1 MTAVPV
7 KRRAEARRLTLL
19 CAAVYFCSY
28 LTRLD
33 YGAVMVE
40 MVRAEGFSRVDA
52 SAALTGLFITYGF
65 GQLISG
71 YLGDRVKPQLLI
83 FFGLIACGLMNLLI
97 PFCPSPAWMTV
108 VWSVNGLAQAMMW
121 PPLVRIMSQHMT
133 ESEYKVAT
141 VHVSWGSSLGT
152 IVIYLMI
159 PLLLKVSSWRGVF
172 YCAAAVGMGMAA
184 FWMARYGR
192 VERTLPLQEQAAPAD
207 EPGDAGKSGGGL
219 RALMPLLAI
228 MMGVII
234 CQGTLRDGI
243 TTWMPTYLADT
254 YHMESGKS
262 ILTGVL
268 LPLFGMVCYQIVL
281 WMNRKLVKNELQC
294 AAIIF
299 GVGLVSLLAL
309 RLLHAHSFAL
319 SVLILAF
326 AVASMH
332 GVNLIM
338 TCMTPKY
345 LAGSGKISMISGLLN
360 ACTYIGSALSM
371 YGVALIA
378 DRFGWTVTESLWCAV
393 ALLGTLCAAACPN
406 GGSCARDNK
415 ERPKSV
421 FIFRQAT
428 PIKKRPADGFPSA
441 RRFLCACRM
450 TAKRC
455 FKPQN

>member
-152 IVIYLMI
+152 IVIYLLI

-281 WMNRKLVKNELQC
+281 WMNRKLVENELQC

-393 ALLGTLCAAACPN
+393 ALLGTLCAAACV
-406 GGSCARDNK
+406 
-415 ERPKSV
+415 PKWGKL
-421 FIFRQAT
+421 RKGQ
-428 PIKKRPADGFPSA
+428 
-441 RRFLCACRM
+441 
-450 TAKRC
+450 
-455 FKPQN
+455 

>member
-108 VWSVNGLAQAMMW
+108 VWSMNGLAQAMMW

-152 IVIYLMI
+152 IVIYLLI

-281 WMNRKLVKNELQC
+281 WMNRKLVENELQC

-319 SVLILAF
+319 SVLIMAL

-338 TCMTPKY
+338 TSMTPKY

-378 DRFGWTVTESLWCAV
+378 DRFSWTVTESLWCGV
-393 ALLGTLCAAACPN
+393 ALIGTLCAAACV
-406 GGSCARDNK
+406 
-415 ERPKSV
+415 PKWGKL
-421 FIFRQAT
+421 RKGQ
-428 PIKKRPADGFPSA
+428 
-441 RRFLCACRM
+441 
-450 TAKRC
+450 
-455 FKPQN
+455 

>member
-1 MTAVPV
+1 MTAVPA

-207 EPGDAGKSGGGL
+207 EPGGAGKSGGGL

-393 ALLGTLCAAACPN
+393 ALLGTLCAAACV
-406 GGSCARDNK
+406 
-415 ERPKSV
+415 PKWGKL
-421 FIFRQAT
+421 RKGQ
-428 PIKKRPADGFPSA
+428 
-441 RRFLCACRM
+441 
-450 TAKRC
+450 
-455 FKPQN
+455 

>member
-1 MTAVPV
+1 MTAVPA

-71 YLGDRVKPQLLI
+71 YLGDRVRPQLLI

-338 TCMTPKY
+338 TSMTPKY
-345 LAGSGKISMISGLLN
+345 LAGSGKISMMSGLLN

-393 ALLGTLCAAACPN
+393 ALLGTLCAAACV
-406 GGSCARDNK
+406 
-415 ERPKSV
+415 PKWGKL
-421 FIFRQAT
+421 RKGQ
-428 PIKKRPADGFPSA
+428 
-441 RRFLCACRM
+441 
-450 TAKRC
+450 
-455 FKPQN
+455 

>member
-1 MTAVPV
+1 MTAVPA

-71 YLGDRVKPQLLI
+71 YLGDRVRPQLLI
-83 FFGLIACGLMNLLI
+83 IFGLIACGLMNLLI

-192 VERTLPLQEQAAPAD
+192 VERTLPLQEQAAPAE

-219 RALMPLLAI
+219 RTLMPLLAI

-378 DRFGWTVTESLWCAV
+378 DRFGWTVTESLWCGV
-393 ALLGTLCAAACPN
+393 ALLGTLCAAACV
-406 GGSCARDNK
+406 
-415 ERPKSV
+415 PKWGKL
-421 FIFRQAT
+421 RKGQ
-428 PIKKRPADGFPSA
+428 
-441 RRFLCACRM
+441 
-450 TAKRC
+450 
-455 FKPQN
+455 

>member
-1 MTAVPV
+1 MTAVPA

-192 VERTLPLQEQAAPAD
+192 VERTLPLQEQAAPAE

-332 GVNLIM
+332 GVNLIVI
-338 TCMTPKY
+338 CMTPKY

-393 ALLGTLCAAACPN
+393 ALLGTLCAAACV
-406 GGSCARDNK
+406 
-415 ERPKSV
+415 PKWGKL
-421 FIFRQAT
+421 RKGQ
-428 PIKKRPADGFPSA
+428 
-441 RRFLCACRM
+441 
-450 TAKRC
+450 
-455 FKPQN
+455 

>member
-1 MTAVPV
+1 MTSVPV

-152 IVIYLMI
+152 IVIYLLI

-393 ALLGTLCAAACPN
+393 ALLGTLCAAACV
-406 GGSCARDNK
+406 
-415 ERPKSV
+415 PKWGKL
-421 FIFRQAT
+421 RKGQ
-428 PIKKRPADGFPSA
+428 
-441 RRFLCACRM
+441 
-450 TAKRC
+450 
-455 FKPQN
+455 

>member
-1 MTAVPV
+1 MTAGPV

-152 IVIYLMI
+152 IVIYLLI

-281 WMNRKLVKNELQC
+281 WMNRKLVENELQC

-393 ALLGTLCAAACPN
+393 ALLGTLCAAACV
-406 GGSCARDNK
+406 
-415 ERPKSV
+415 PKWGKL
-421 FIFRQAT
+421 RKGQ
-428 PIKKRPADGFPSA
+428 
-441 RRFLCACRM
+441 
-450 TAKRC
+450 
-455 FKPQN
+455 

>member
-71 YLGDRVKPQLLI
+71 YLGDRVRPQLLI

-281 WMNRKLVKNELQC
+281 WMNRKLVENELQC

-393 ALLGTLCAAACPN
+393 ALLGTLCAAACV
-406 GGSCARDNK
+406 
-415 ERPKSV
+415 PKWGKL
-421 FIFRQAT
+421 RKGQ
-428 PIKKRPADGFPSA
+428 
-441 RRFLCACRM
+441 
-450 TAKRC
+450 
-455 FKPQN
+455 

>member
-1 MTAVPV
+1 MTAVPA

-71 YLGDRVKPQLLI
+71 YLGDRVRPQLLI

-360 ACTYIGSALSM
+360 ACTYIGSAQSM

-393 ALLGTLCAAACPN
+393 ALLGTLCAAACV
-406 GGSCARDNK
+406 
-415 ERPKSV
+415 PKWGKL
-421 FIFRQAT
+421 RKGQ
-428 PIKKRPADGFPSA
+428 
-441 RRFLCACRM
+441 
-450 TAKRC
+450 
-455 FKPQN
+455 

>member
-1 MTAVPV
+1 MTAVPA

-184 FWMARYGR
+184 FWMASYGR

-393 ALLGTLCAAACPN
+393 ALLGTLCAAACV
-406 GGSCARDNK
+406 
-415 ERPKSV
+415 PKWGKL
-421 FIFRQAT
+421 RKGQ
-428 PIKKRPADGFPSA
+428 
-441 RRFLCACRM
+441 
-450 TAKRC
+450 
-455 FKPQN
+455 

>member
-1 MTAVPV
+1 MTAVPA

-192 VERTLPLQEQAAPAD
+192 VERTLPLQEQAAPAE

-338 TCMTPKY
+338 TCIAPRY

-393 ALLGTLCAAACPN
+393 ALLGTLCAAACV
-406 GGSCARDNK
+406 
-415 ERPKSV
+415 PKWGKL
-421 FIFRQAT
+421 RKGQ
-428 PIKKRPADGFPSA
+428 
-441 RRFLCACRM
+441 
-450 TAKRC
+450 
-455 FKPQN
+455 

>member
-1 MTAVPV
+1 MTAVPA

-71 YLGDRVKPQLLI
+71 YLGDRVRPQLLI

-332 GVNLIM
+332 GVNLIVI
-338 TCMTPKY
+338 CMTPKY

-393 ALLGTLCAAACPN
+393 ALLGTLCAAACV
-406 GGSCARDNK
+406 
-415 ERPKSV
+415 PKWGKL
-421 FIFRQAT
+421 RKGQ
-428 PIKKRPADGFPSA
+428 
-441 RRFLCACRM
+441 
-450 TAKRC
+450 
-455 FKPQN
+455 

>member
-1 MTAVPV
+1 MTVVPA

-97 PFCPSPAWMTV
+97 PFCSSPAWMTV

-345 LAGSGKISMISGLLN
+345 LAGSGKISMITGLLN

-393 ALLGTLCAAACPN
+393 ALLGTLCAAACV
-406 GGSCARDNK
+406 
-415 ERPKSV
+415 PKWGKL
-421 FIFRQAT
+421 RKGQ
-428 PIKKRPADGFPSA
+428 
-441 RRFLCACRM
+441 
-450 TAKRC
+450 
-455 FKPQN
+455 

>member
-1 MTAVPV
+1 MTDQPV

-83 FFGLIACGLMNLLI
+83 FYGLIACGVMNLLI
-97 PFCPSPAWMTV
+97 PFCPSPAWMTA
-108 VWSVNGLAQAMMW
+108 VWSINGLAQAMMW
-121 PPLVRIMSQHMT
+121 PPLVRIMSLHMT

-141 VHVSWGSSLGT
+141 VRVSWGSSLGT
-152 IVIYLMI
+152 IVIYLLI
-159 PLLLKVSSWRGVF
+159 PLLLKISTWRGVF
-172 YCAAAVGMGMAA
+172 YCAAAVGVGMAA
-184 FWMARYGR
+184 LWMARYGR
-192 VERTLPLQEQAAPAD
+192 VERLLPLQAQQEAPAA
-207 EPGDAGKSGGGL
+207 EPGDPGKASGGL

-228 MMGVII
+228 MMLVIV

-254 YHMESGKS
+254 YNMESGKS

-268 LPLFGMVCYQIVL
+268 LPLFGMACYQVVL

-299 GVGLVSLLAL
+299 AVGLAALLAL
-309 RLLHAHSFAL
+309 RLLHAQSFAL
-319 SVLILAF
+319 SVLILAL

-345 LAGSGKISMISGLLN
+345 LAGSGRISMISGLLN

-378 DRFGWTVTESLWCAV
+378 DRFGWTATESLWCGV
-393 ALLGTLCAAACPN
+393 ALVGTLCAAVCVPRW
-406 GGSCARDNK
+406 GRL
-415 ERPKSV
+415 
-421 FIFRQAT
+421 RQA
-428 PIKKRPADGFPSA
+428 K
-441 RRFLCACRM
+441 
-450 TAKRC
+450 
-455 FKPQN
+455 

>member
-393 ALLGTLCAAACPN
+393 ALLGTLCAAACV
-406 GGSCARDNK
+406 
-415 ERPKSV
+415 PKWGKL
-421 FIFRQAT
+421 RKGQ
-428 PIKKRPADGFPSA
+428 
-441 RRFLCACRM
+441 
-450 TAKRC
+450 
-455 FKPQN
+455 

>member
-1 MTAVPV
+1 MTAVPA

-33 YGAVMVE
+33 YGAVMLE

-192 VERTLPLQEQAAPAD
+192 VERTLPLQEQAAPAE

-393 ALLGTLCAAACPN
+393 ALIGTLCAAACV
-406 GGSCARDNK
+406 
-415 ERPKSV
+415 PKWGKL
-421 FIFRQAT
+421 RKGQ
-428 PIKKRPADGFPSA
+428 
-441 RRFLCACRM
+441 
-450 TAKRC
+450 
-455 FKPQN
+455 

>member
-1 MTAVPV
+1 MTAVPA

-71 YLGDRVKPQLLI
+71 YLGDRVRPQLLI

-192 VERTLPLQEQAAPAD
+192 VERTLPLQEQAAPAE

-219 RALMPLLAI
+219 RAMLPLLAI
-228 MMGVII
+228 MMSVII

-281 WMNRKLVKNELQC
+281 WMNRKLVENELQC

-393 ALLGTLCAAACPN
+393 ALLGTLCAAACV
-406 GGSCARDNK
+406 
-415 ERPKSV
+415 PKWGKL
-421 FIFRQAT
+421 RKGQ
-428 PIKKRPADGFPSA
+428 
-441 RRFLCACRM
+441 
-450 TAKRC
+450 
-455 FKPQN
+455 

>member
-1 MTAVPV
+1 MTAVPA

-268 LPLFGMVCYQIVL
+268 LPLFGMVCYQLVL

-345 LAGSGKISMISGLLN
+345 LASSGKISMISGLLN

-393 ALLGTLCAAACPN
+393 ALIGTLCAAACV
-406 GGSCARDNK
+406 
-415 ERPKSV
+415 PKWGKL
-421 FIFRQAT
+421 RKGQ
-428 PIKKRPADGFPSA
+428 
-441 RRFLCACRM
+441 
-450 TAKRC
+450 
-455 FKPQN
+455 

>member
-1 MTAVPV
+1 MTAIPV

-83 FFGLIACGLMNLLI
+83 FFGLSACGLMYLLI

-141 VHVSWGSSLGT
+141 VRVSWGSSLGT

-159 PLLLKVSSWRGVF
+159 PLLLKVCSWRGVF
-172 YCAAAVGMGMAA
+172 YCAAIAGLGMAA

-207 EPGDAGKSGGGL
+207 EPGDAGKSGGSL

-254 YHMESGKS
+254 YNMESGKS

-345 LAGSGKISMISGLLN
+345 LAGSGRISMISGLLN

-378 DRFGWTVTESLWCAV
+378 DHFGWTTTESLWCGV
-393 ALLGTLCAAACPN
+393 ALIGTLCAAACV
-406 GGSCARDNK
+406 
-415 ERPKSV
+415 PKWGKL
-421 FIFRQAT
+421 RKGQ
-428 PIKKRPADGFPSA
+428 
-441 RRFLCACRM
+441 
-450 TAKRC
+450 
-455 FKPQN
+455 

>member
-1 MTAVPV
+1 MTVVPA

-71 YLGDRVKPQLLI
+71 YLGDRVRPQLLI
-83 FFGLIACGLMNLLI
+83 FLGLIACGLMNLLI

-378 DRFGWTVTESLWCAV
+378 DRFGWTVTEILWCAV
-393 ALLGTLCAAACPN
+393 ALLGTLCAAACV
-406 GGSCARDNK
+406 
-415 ERPKSV
+415 PKWGKL
-421 FIFRQAT
+421 RKGQ
-428 PIKKRPADGFPSA
+428 
-441 RRFLCACRM
+441 
-450 TAKRC
+450 
-455 FKPQN
+455 

>member
-219 RALMPLLAI
+219 HALMPLLAI

-254 YHMESGKS
+254 YHMENGKS

-338 TCMTPKY
+338 TSMTPKY

-393 ALLGTLCAAACPN
+393 ALLGTLCAAACV
-406 GGSCARDNK
+406 
-415 ERPKSV
+415 PKWGKL
-421 FIFRQAT
+421 RKGQ
-428 PIKKRPADGFPSA
+428 
-441 RRFLCACRM
+441 
-450 TAKRC
+450 
-455 FKPQN
+455 

>member
-1 MTAVPV
+1 MTAVPA

-71 YLGDRVKPQLLI
+71 YLGDRVRPQLLI

-192 VERTLPLQEQAAPAD
+192 VERTLPLQEQAAPAE

-219 RALMPLLAI
+219 RALKPLLAI

-281 WMNRKLVKNELQC
+281 WMNRKLVENELQC

-393 ALLGTLCAAACPN
+393 ALLGTLCAAACV
-406 GGSCARDNK
+406 
-415 ERPKSV
+415 PKWGKL
-421 FIFRQAT
+421 RKGQ
-428 PIKKRPADGFPSA
+428 
-441 RRFLCACRM
+441 
-450 TAKRC
+450 
-455 FKPQN
+455 

>member
-192 VERTLPLQEQAAPAD
+192 VERTLPLQEQAAPAE
-207 EPGDAGKSGGGL
+207 EPSDAGKSGGGL

-393 ALLGTLCAAACPN
+393 ALIGTLCAAACV
-406 GGSCARDNK
+406 
-415 ERPKSV
+415 PKWGKL
-421 FIFRQAT
+421 RKGQ
-428 PIKKRPADGFPSA
+428 
-441 RRFLCACRM
+441 
-450 TAKRC
+450 
-455 FKPQN
+455 

>member
-1 MTAVPV
+1 MTAVPA

-71 YLGDRVKPQLLI
+71 YLGDRVRPQLLI

-192 VERTLPLQEQAAPAD
+192 VERTLPLQEQAAPAE

-393 ALLGTLCAAACPN
+393 ALLGTLCAAACV
-406 GGSCARDNK
+406 
-415 ERPKSV
+415 PKWGKL
-421 FIFRQAT
+421 RKGQ
-428 PIKKRPADGFPSA
+428 
-441 RRFLCACRM
+441 
-450 TAKRC
+450 
-455 FKPQN
+455 

>member
-1 MTAVPV
+1 MTVVPA

-97 PFCPSPAWMTV
+97 PFCSSPAWMTV

-192 VERTLPLQEQAAPAD
+192 VERTLSLQEQAAPAE

-393 ALLGTLCAAACPN
+393 ALLGTLCAAACV
-406 GGSCARDNK
+406 
-415 ERPKSV
+415 PKWGKL
-421 FIFRQAT
+421 RKGQ
-428 PIKKRPADGFPSA
+428 
-441 RRFLCACRM
+441 
-450 TAKRC
+450 
-455 FKPQN
+455 

>member
-1 MTAVPV
+1 MTAVPA

-71 YLGDRVKPQLLI
+71 YLGDRVRPQLLI

-192 VERTLPLQEQAAPAD
+192 VERTLPLQEQAAPAE

-281 WMNRKLVKNELQC
+281 WMNRKLVENELQC

-393 ALLGTLCAAACPN
+393 ALLGTLCAAACV
-406 GGSCARDNK
+406 
-415 ERPKSV
+415 PKWGKL
-421 FIFRQAT
+421 RKGQ
-428 PIKKRPADGFPSA
+428 
-441 RRFLCACRM
+441 
-450 TAKRC
+450 
-455 FKPQN
+455 

>member
-97 PFCPSPAWMTV
+97 PFCPSPACMTV

-338 TCMTPKY
+338 TCIAPRY
-345 LAGSGKISMISGLLN
+345 LAGSGQIAMISGMVN

-393 ALLGTLCAAACPN
+393 ALLGTLCAAACV
-406 GGSCARDNK
+406 
-415 ERPKSV
+415 PKWGKL
-421 FIFRQAT
+421 RKGQ
-428 PIKKRPADGFPSA
+428 
-441 RRFLCACRM
+441 
-450 TAKRC
+450 
-455 FKPQN
+455 

>member
-281 WMNRKLVKNELQC
+281 WMNRKLVENELQC

-393 ALLGTLCAAACPN
+393 ALIGTLCAAACV
-406 GGSCARDNK
+406 
-415 ERPKSV
+415 PKWGKL
-421 FIFRQAT
+421 RKGQ
-428 PIKKRPADGFPSA
+428 
-441 RRFLCACRM
+441 
-450 TAKRC
+450 
-455 FKPQN
+455 

>member
-1 MTAVPV
+1 MTAVPA

-268 LPLFGMVCYQIVL
+268 LPLFGMVCYQLVL

-338 TCMTPKY
+338 TCIAPRY
-345 LAGSGKISMISGLLN
+345 LAGSGQIAMISGMVN

-393 ALLGTLCAAACPN
+393 ALLGTLCAAACV
-406 GGSCARDNK
+406 
-415 ERPKSV
+415 PKWGKL
-421 FIFRQAT
+421 RKGQ
-428 PIKKRPADGFPSA
+428 
-441 RRFLCACRM
+441 
-450 TAKRC
+450 
-455 FKPQN
+455 

>member
-1 MTAVPV
+1 MTAVPA

-152 IVIYLMI
+152 IVIYLLI

-172 YCAAAVGMGMAA
+172 HCAAAVGMGMAA

-281 WMNRKLVKNELQC
+281 WMNRKLVENELQC

-338 TCMTPKY
+338 TSMTPKY

-393 ALLGTLCAAACPN
+393 ALIGTLCAAACV
-406 GGSCARDNK
+406 
-415 ERPKSV
+415 PKWGKL
-421 FIFRQAT
+421 RKGQ
-428 PIKKRPADGFPSA
+428 
-441 RRFLCACRM
+441 
-450 TAKRC
+450 
-455 FKPQN
+455 

>member
-1 MTAVPV
+1 M
-7 KRRAEARRLTLL
+7 
-19 CAAVYFCSY
+19 YFCSY

-393 ALLGTLCAAACPN
+393 ALLGTLCAAACV
-406 GGSCARDNK
+406 
-415 ERPKSV
+415 PKWGKL
-421 FIFRQAT
+421 RKGQ
-428 PIKKRPADGFPSA
+428 
-441 RRFLCACRM
+441 
-450 TAKRC
+450 
-455 FKPQN
+455 

>member
-1 MTAVPV
+1 MTAVPA

-40 MVRAEGFSRVDA
+40 MVCAEGFSRVDA

-71 YLGDRVKPQLLI
+71 YLGDRVRPQLLI

-192 VERTLPLQEQAAPAD
+192 VERTLPLQEQAAPAE

-393 ALLGTLCAAACPN
+393 ALLGTLCAAACV
-406 GGSCARDNK
+406 
-415 ERPKSV
+415 PKWGKL
-421 FIFRQAT
+421 RKGQ
-428 PIKKRPADGFPSA
+428 
-441 RRFLCACRM
+441 
-450 TAKRC
+450 
-455 FKPQN
+455 

>member
-207 EPGDAGKSGGGL
+207 EPGYAGKSGGGL
-219 RALMPLLAI
+219 RTLMPLLAI

-281 WMNRKLVKNELQC
+281 WMNRKLVENELQC

-393 ALLGTLCAAACPN
+393 ALLGTLCAAACV
-406 GGSCARDNK
+406 
-415 ERPKSV
+415 PKWGKL
-421 FIFRQAT
+421 RKGQ
-428 PIKKRPADGFPSA
+428 
-441 RRFLCACRM
+441 
-450 TAKRC
+450 
-455 FKPQN
+455 

>member
-1 MTAVPV
+1 MTAVPA

-71 YLGDRVKPQLLI
+71 YLGDRVRPQLLI

-281 WMNRKLVKNELQC
+281 WMNRKLVENELQC

-309 RLLHAHSFAL
+309 RLLHAHSVAL

-326 AVASMH
+326 AVGSMH

-393 ALLGTLCAAACPN
+393 ALLGTLCAAACV
-406 GGSCARDNK
+406 
-415 ERPKSV
+415 PKWGKL
-421 FIFRQAT
+421 RKGQ
-428 PIKKRPADGFPSA
+428 
-441 RRFLCACRM
+441 
-450 TAKRC
+450 
-455 FKPQN
+455 

>member
-1 MTAVPV
+1 MTAVPA

-172 YCAAAVGMGMAA
+172 YCAAAVGMGMAV

-192 VERTLPLQEQAAPAD
+192 VERTLPLQEQAAPAE

-254 YHMESGKS
+254 YHMENGKS

-338 TCMTPKY
+338 TSMTPKY

-393 ALLGTLCAAACPN
+393 ALLGTLCAAACV
-406 GGSCARDNK
+406 
-415 ERPKSV
+415 PKWGKL
-421 FIFRQAT
+421 RKGQ
-428 PIKKRPADGFPSA
+428 
-441 RRFLCACRM
+441 
-450 TAKRC
+450 
-455 FKPQN
+455 

>member
-1 MTAVPV
+1 MTVVPA

-97 PFCPSPAWMTV
+97 PFCSSPAWMTV

-121 PPLVRIMSQHMT
+121 PSLVRIMSQHMT

-192 VERTLPLQEQAAPAD
+192 VERTLPLQEQAAPAE

-393 ALLGTLCAAACPN
+393 ALLGTLCAAACV
-406 GGSCARDNK
+406 
-415 ERPKSV
+415 PKWGKL
-421 FIFRQAT
+421 RKGQ
-428 PIKKRPADGFPSA
+428 
-441 RRFLCACRM
+441 
-450 TAKRC
+450 
-455 FKPQN
+455 

>member
-1 MTAVPV
+1 MTAVPA

-281 WMNRKLVKNELQC
+281 WMNRKLVENELQC

-299 GVGLVSLLAL
+299 CVGLVSLLAL

-393 ALLGTLCAAACPN
+393 ALLGTLCAAACV
-406 GGSCARDNK
+406 
-415 ERPKSV
+415 PKWGKL
-421 FIFRQAT
+421 RKGQ
-428 PIKKRPADGFPSA
+428 
-441 RRFLCACRM
+441 
-450 TAKRC
+450 
-455 FKPQN
+455 

>member
-1 MTAVPV
+1 MTAVPA

-71 YLGDRVKPQLLI
+71 YLGDRVRPQLLI

-108 VWSVNGLAQAMMW
+108 VWSMNGLAQAMMW

-172 YCAAAVGMGMAA
+172 YCAAAVGLGMAA
-184 FWMARYGR
+184 FWMVRYGR
-192 VERTLPLQEQAAPAD
+192 MERTLPLQEQAAPAD
-207 EPGDAGKSGGGL
+207 EPGDAGKSGGSL

-338 TCMTPKY
+338 TSMTPKY

-393 ALLGTLCAAACPN
+393 ALLGTLCAAACV
-406 GGSCARDNK
+406 
-415 ERPKSV
+415 PKWGKL
-421 FIFRQAT
+421 RKGQ
-428 PIKKRPADGFPSA
+428 
-441 RRFLCACRM
+441 
-450 TAKRC
+450 
-455 FKPQN
+455 

>member
-71 YLGDRVKPQLLI
+71 YLGDRVRPQLLI

-378 DRFGWTVTESLWCAV
+378 DRLGWTVTESLWCAV
-393 ALLGTLCAAACPN
+393 ALLGTLCAAACV
-406 GGSCARDNK
+406 
-415 ERPKSV
+415 PKWGKL
-421 FIFRQAT
+421 RKGQ
-428 PIKKRPADGFPSA
+428 
-441 RRFLCACRM
+441 
-450 TAKRC
+450 
-455 FKPQN
+455 